1 MNRFRMHE
9 RNLEPEHPLPRL
21 LVDQLGAA
29 CGELGDRGSYVSNL
43 IRNVMHARASQREK
57 PSDRRVVAERREQL
71 DPALAHADR
80 RRLDTL
86 LVDARPM
93 LEAAAE
99 QALVRTH
106 RLVEIHD
113 CDADMVNPSRFHVSD
128 ATAVGRIR

>member
-1 MNRFRMHE
+1 MHE
-9 RNLEPEHPLPRL
+9 RNLETEHPLSRH

-29 CGELGDRGSYVSNL
+29 RGELGDRGSYVCNL
-43 IRNVMHARASQREK
+43 IRDVMHARAPGREK
-57 PSDRRVVAERREQL
+57 PSDRRIVAERREQL

-80 RRLDTL
+80 RRLDSL

-93 LEAAAE
+93 LEAAAK

-106 RLVEIHD
+106 RLVEVHD
-113 CDADMVNPSRFHVSD
+113 CEADMVNPSRFHVSD

>member
-43 IRNVMHARASQREK
+43 IGNVMHARASQREK

-80 RRLDTL
+80 R
-86 LVDARPM
+86 PW
-93 LEAAAE
+93 
-99 QALVRTH
+99 
-106 RLVEIHD
+106 
-113 CDADMVNPSRFHVSD
+113 
-128 ATAVGRIR
+128 